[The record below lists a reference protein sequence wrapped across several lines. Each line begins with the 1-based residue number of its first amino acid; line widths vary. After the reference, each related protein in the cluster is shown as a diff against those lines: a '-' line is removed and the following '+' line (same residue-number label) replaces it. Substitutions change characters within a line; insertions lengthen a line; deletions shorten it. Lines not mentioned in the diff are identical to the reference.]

1 MKIEGIP
8 IRILLNNKL
17 NRNLIKLE
25 FIYKYRL
32 AIKGCVLYALMNFD
46 NSIIGIVDSY
56 TKILNLRIGYRYKK
70 ISLNLILRG
79 VNNITLGILWLKEA
93 NPLIE

>member
-32 AIKGCVLYALMNFD
+32 AIKRCALYILINF
-46 NSIIGIVDSY
+46 NNFIIGIINSY
-56 TKILNLRIGYRYKK
+56 TKVLNLRIGYRYKK
-70 ISLNLILRG
+70 ISLNLILKG
-79 VNNITLGILWLKEA
+79 VDNIILKIL
-93 NPLIE
+93 